1 MPRGISTSPLIFK
14 RAAKN
19 VAEGLASQVED
30 LQETPLWKKVAGY
43 ALPIAA
49 SFAMGPLG
57 GLLTNLSG
65 GAGALGSLLGGGKM
79 ATTIAQGLGKGMN
92 LLGQG
97 LSKGVKGQ
105 KLLKTLGQTGLKSLY
120 TMGASGLT
128 KKLLDSGKS
137 EKDIYV
143 EGTPSEKELG
153 SDAVKKY
160 RKQFT
165 DAKKAEKDM
174 MVLGSIASTLAGQGA
189 DMYADPL
196 KDWFK
201 GLLPEKWSQ
210 AAKEAKKFGEET
222 SKAIRDKQLMGRP
235 LTYLDKFKSGQI
247 SSKEMKRLS
256 SLTPEQLKLERIK
269 GSPSLAKYGGM
280 SPYGYQPSTTLEDL
294 KYYTAKSRRGL
305 SEAGLPI
312 SSTAQSK
319 VDAWKNLGMAEKSR
333 QLRYSPVTSGDNIV
347 VPPAPGGEFDKR
359 IPTISQFKEKDNI
372 LQGLIG
378 GAEGRAP
385 LSTQANRNQAIMD
398 LIGAAKS
405 QDSYMTDE
413 FMGILSNIF
422 RGQNYD
428 EATVAQLLSEFYGRG
443 Q

>member
-19 VAEGLASQVED
+19 VAEGLASKVED

-143 EGTPSEKELG
+143 EGTPLEKELG
-153 SDAVKKY
+153 ADAVKKY

-174 MVLGSIASTLAGQGA
+174 MVLGSIASTLAGQGM

-196 KDWFK
+196 KDFFK
-201 GLLPEKWSQ
+201 GLVPEKWTP
-210 AAKEAKKFGEET
+210 AAIEAKKFGEET

-235 LTYLDKFKSGQI
+235 LTFLDKFKSGQI

-256 SLTPEQLKLERIK
+256 SLTPEQLKQENLQNIFRKPMLDYSPGMPRGGDPSITPRYGMPHWGK
-269 GSPSLAKYGGM
+269 GS
-280 SPYGYQPSTTLEDL
+280 
-294 KYYTAKSRRGL
+294 
-305 SEAGLPI
+305 
-312 SSTAQSK
+312 
-319 VDAWKNLGMAEKSR
+319 MADKSR

-347 VPPAPGGEFDKR
+347 VPPGAGGEFDKR

-385 LSTQANRNQAIMD
+385 LSAQANRNQAIMD
-398 LIGAAKS
+398 LIGGAKS
-405 QDSYMTDE
+405 QDSYMSDE

-422 RGQNYD
+422 RGQDYD
-428 EATVAQLLSEFYGRG
+428 EATVAQLLSDYYGRG

>member
-19 VAEGLASQVED
+19 VAEGLASKVED

-65 GAGALGSLLGGGKM
+65 GAGALGSLFGGGKM

-143 EGTPSEKELG
+143 AGTPLEKSLG
-153 SDAVKKY
+153 ADAVKQY

-174 MVLGSIASTLAGQGA
+174 MVLGSIASTLAGQGM

-196 KDWFK
+196 KDFFK
-201 GLLPEKWSQ
+201 GLVPEKWTP
-210 AAKEAKKFGEET
+210 AAIEAKKFGEET

-235 LTYLDKFKSGQI
+235 LTLMDKFKSGQI

-256 SLTPEQLKLERIK
+256 SLTPEQLKTENIK
-269 GSPSLAKYGGM
+269 KMFDRPTL
-280 SPYGYQPSTTLEDL
+280 PYDRGRMAGDL
-294 KYYTAKSRRGL
+294 KYYTAESRRGL
-305 SEAGLPI
+305 LEAGVPI
-312 SSTAQSK
+312 PKSQASM
-319 VDAWKNLGMAEKSR
+319 VDKSR

-347 VPPAPGGEFDKR
+347 VPPAPGGEFDTR

-398 LIGAAKS
+398 LIGAQGWKHGT
-405 QDSYMTDE
+405 QPPE
-413 FMGILSNIF
+413 FMNLLSNIF
-422 RGQNYD
+422 RGQDYD
-428 EATVAQLLSEFYGRG
+428 EAKVAQLLSDYYGRG